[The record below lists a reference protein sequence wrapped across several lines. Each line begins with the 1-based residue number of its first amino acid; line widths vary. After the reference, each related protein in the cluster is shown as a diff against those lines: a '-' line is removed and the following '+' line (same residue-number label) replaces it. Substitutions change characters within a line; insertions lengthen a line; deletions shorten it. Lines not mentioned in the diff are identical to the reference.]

1 MKFQMLQILQQKY
14 RMIKEQHLSVVEE
27 FCFPIKFSHTK
38 ILCAKHFIAP
48 LDYWKKKTS
57 IKVLRQKEI
66 ATKMSCCQSWL

>member
-48 LDYWKKKTS
+48 LDY
-57 IKVLRQKEI
+57 
-66 ATKMSCCQSWL
+66 